1 MTVHTCSLNSWT
13 VEMGGLPQ
21 VPDQTG
27 LQSEL
32 QFSHIYKG
40 RLYLDTNKIKDY
52 NDHHTLLIMP
62 L

>member
-1 MTVHTCSLNSWT
+1 
-13 VEMGGLPQ
+13 MGGLPQ

-32 QFSHIYKG
+32 QLSHIYKG
-40 RLYLDTNKIKDY
+40 RLYLDTNEIKDY